1 MSDKLYYA
9 NCIMIDKGSEKSIMT
24 EIPGVIQDI
33 AEEYIMTLNSDG
45 EKLVNTL
52 PIIGSRMFSD
62 FIPVIIEES
71 KREDSREEEI
81 ENDVCDQVI
90 KVSSFHPVEAYHFE
104 SVNDIH
110 PTGVRTG
117 PNRLSI
123 FWVNRLRPASELL
136 NTIYKEASNDDNNI
150 VAKINCSYAD
160 GPADIDEIR
169 MYSADL
175 FKSNGPKWQIMMTSL
190 SSRRPFLTMMEG
202 VEVCPYIQS
211 IIYKTFAPNLNITNP
226 VKIEISNA
234 DIGIGKINLII
245 LPDANNPG
253 YENLKYYIDNDFETN
268 SKSYGAIRNLIR
280 VFREI
285 EERVSFMT
293 PSEDLKDV
301 LKNWDNL
308 MINMINNRSLNHIL
322 MNITYGMVTNDEPMG
337 INNDQNTREEVVNK
351 ILSKKMED
359 VEKAVTPKIED
370 PTPMTISDNDV
381 SKILSSLN
389 NTRKKEDI

>member
-1 MSDKLYYA
+1 
-9 NCIMIDKGSEKSIMT
+9 
-24 EIPGVIQDI
+24 
-33 AEEYIMTLNSDG
+33 
-45 EKLVNTL
+45 
-52 PIIGSRMFSD
+52 MFAD
-62 FIPVIIEES
+62 FIPVIIEEKS
-71 KREDSREEEI
+71 REDKHEEEN
-81 ENDVCDQVI
+81 ESGTCDQVI
-90 KVSSFHPVEAYHFE
+90 KVSSFHPVEAIHFE

-110 PTGVRTG
+110 PMSVRTG
-117 PNRLSI
+117 PSRLSI

-136 NTIYKEASNDDNNI
+136 NTIYKETNNDTNI

-160 GPADIDEIR
+160 GAANIDEIR

-175 FKSNGPKWQIMMTSL
+175 FKSNGPKWKIMMTSL
-190 SSRRPFLTMMEG
+190 SSRRPFFTMVEG

-211 IIYKTFAPNLNITNP
+211 IIYKTFAPNLNIANP

-253 YENLKYYIDNDFETN
+253 YESLKYYIDNDFETN
-268 SKSYGAIRNLIR
+268 SKSYGGIRNLIR

-308 MINMINNRSLNHIL
+308 MTYNRSLIHMLTNT
-322 MNITYGMVTNDEPMG
+322 TYGMVSNNEPIF
-337 INNDQNTREEVVNK
+337 INNDQNTREEIANK
-351 ILSKKMED
+351 ILSKTMED
-359 VEKAVTPKIED
+359 VEKAITSKIED
-370 PTPMTISDNDV
+370 PNSPMTIPDDDI
-381 SKILSSLN
+381 SKILASLN
-389 NTRKKEDI
+389 STRKKEDT

>member
-1 MSDKLYYA
+1 MSDKFYYA
-9 NCIMIDKGSEKSIMT
+9 NCVMNEKGPERSIMT
-24 EIPGVIQDI
+24 EIPGVIQDMP
-33 AEEYIMTLNSDG
+33 EEYVMTLNSAG

-62 FIPVIIEES
+62 FIPVIIEE
-71 KREDSREEEI
+71 KSRENIHEE
-81 ENDVCDQVI
+81 ENENGACDQVI

-104 SVNDIH
+104 SINDIQ
-110 PTGVRTG
+110 PLSVRTG
-117 PNRLSI
+117 PSRLSI

-136 NTIYKEASNDDNNI
+136 NTIYKETSNSDANI

-160 GPADIDEIR
+160 GHVNIDEIR

-190 SSRRPFLTMMEG
+190 SSRRPFFAMMEG

-211 IIYKTFAPNLNITNP
+211 VIYKTFAPNLNIANP
-226 VKIEISNA
+226 IKIEISNV

-293 PSEDLKDV
+293 PSEDLKVV

-308 MINMINNRSLNHIL
+308 MVNRSLKHIL
-322 MNITYGMVTNDEPMG
+322 MNSTYGMVSNDEPIF
-337 INNDQNTREEVVNK
+337 INNDQNMREEVVNK
-351 ILSKKMED
+351 ILSKRMD
-359 VEKAVTPKIED
+359 DAEKAITPKIED
-370 PTPMTISDNDV
+370 PDSPMTIPDDDI

-389 NTRKKEDI
+389 NTRKKEDT